1 LKITLFGAAGEV
13 TGSCSLVETDAARV
27 LIDFGQHQ
35 GTREAADQNR
45 TLPPIE
51 PARLNAVVLT
61 HAHIDHVGRLPL
73 LPGAG
78 FKGPIYCSPAT
89 KDLATIMLR
98 DAASLTEMEASRKTK
113 RNLRRGKPPV
123 APLFTEDDAER
134 AIALL
139 RPMPMHAWTDVA
151 PGVRVRPVDSG
162 HILGSCS
169 LLLAARDGGTE
180 RRAVFSGDVGP
191 WGVPLLRDPENVSEN
206 GPGTPAPDVVFM
218 ESTYGDR
225 DHRSFADTVEE
236 FAGIIREAVW
246 AREKV
251 LIPSFAVGRTQ
262 LLVSLLHDLI
272 DSGRVPR
279 FPVYVDSPMAQQTI
293 ELYRKYASQLDAD
306 ARRDTHKGE
315 FPLDFA
321 DLRVCGSKDDSC
333 RLNAPD
339 GASVI
344 IAGSGMATGGRIL
357 HHFRHNIWRRDCR
370 VVIVGYQAQGTLGR
384 LLVQGVKKVRIY
396 GEPMV
401 VRAKIH
407 TLGGLSAHA
416 GQTDLLRWADQFKPA
431 PGGAWPRFVLNH
443 GEDGPR
449 RALRDKLA
457 ARGAQVEVPSWGCT
471 IKVGG

>member
-1 LKITLFGAAGEV
+1 MKITLFGAAGEV
-13 TGSCSLVETDAARV
+13 TGSCSLVETDGARV
-27 LIDFGQHQ
+27 LVDFGQHQ

-45 TLPPIE
+45 KLPPIDA
-51 PARLNAVVLT
+51 ARLDAVVLT

-78 FKGPIYCSPAT
+78 FKGPIYCSGAT

-98 DAASLTEMEASRKTK
+98 DAASLTEMEASRRTK

-123 APLFTEDDAER
+123 EPLFTEADAER
-134 AIALL
+134 AIGLL
-139 RPMPMHAWTDVA
+139 RPIPMRAWSDVA

-169 LLLAARDGGTE
+169 LLLSAREGGGAGGE
-180 RRAVFSGDVGP
+180 RRVVFSGDVGP
-191 WGVPLLRDPENVSEN
+191 WGVPLLRDPEKVSEN
-206 GPGTPAPDVVFM
+206 GSGADVVFM

-293 ELYRKYASQLDAD
+293 ELYRKHTAQLDAD
-306 ARRDTHKGE
+306 ARRGAREGE
-315 FPLDFA
+315 FPLDFP

-339 GASVI
+339 GACVI

-431 PGGAWPRFVLNH
+431 AGGAWPKFVLNH
-443 GEDGPR
+443 GEDVPR

-457 ARGAQVEVPSWGCT
+457 ARGAQVELPSWGCT
-471 IKVGG
+471 IKVGE